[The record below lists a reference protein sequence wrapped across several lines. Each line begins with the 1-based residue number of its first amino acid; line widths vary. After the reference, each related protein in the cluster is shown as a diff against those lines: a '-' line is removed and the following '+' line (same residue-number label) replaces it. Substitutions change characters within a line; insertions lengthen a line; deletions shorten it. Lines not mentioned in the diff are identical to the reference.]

1 MSLISEN
8 YNCFEFLHCYS
19 TKYMSEDN
27 ILKTLMSDAERK
39 RLRSEN
45 ETPEERTIRQE
56 KLREGQR

>member
-1 MSLISEN
+1 
-8 YNCFEFLHCYS
+8 
-19 TKYMSEDN
+19 MSEDN